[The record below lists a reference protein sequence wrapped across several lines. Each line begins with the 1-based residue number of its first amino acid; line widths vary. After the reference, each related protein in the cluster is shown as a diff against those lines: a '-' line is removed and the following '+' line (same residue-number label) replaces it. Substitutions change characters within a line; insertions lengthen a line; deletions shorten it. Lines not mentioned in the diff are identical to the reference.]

1 MVYAE
6 RLSVNYVSRSWTG
19 GPLRQRNGGEVGCFP
34 RSLSPGSFPR
44 FMEARG
50 IEPHTSANRKYL
62 NAQDARIQALG
73 PGSLPALCAFSALG
87 ALGKGQIRHNGDQS
101 ANSLCSSLAPDVTN
115 QLNPPGAFT
124 NWPCRGTPR
133 RAVTCCASVGLPET
147 TSTFPL
153 PRHPPLSSHIRL
165 TGGGPLS
172 SHSFRKC
179 SSVPRQP
186 IMRTLVTSGMTSRS
200 FFRWASGNS
209 NSFFVST
216 GSAIAGYV

>member
-1 MVYAE
+1 
-6 RLSVNYVSRSWTG
+6 
-19 GPLRQRNGGEVGCFP
+19 
-34 RSLSPGSFPR
+34 
-44 FMEARG
+44 MEARG

-147 TSTFPL
+147 TRDRKSTRL
-153 PRHPPLSSHIRL
+153 NSSHGYISYAVFCLKKKKKQIHRL
-165 TGGGPLS
+165 T
-172 SHSFRKC
+172 RC
-179 SSVPRQP
+179 TTYQAR
-186 IMRTLVTSGMTSRS
+186 
-200 FFRWASGNS
+200 
-209 NSFFVST
+209 
-216 GSAIAGYV
+216 